1 MPALGTTLRGVF
13 VPIGIGT
20 DAQIQRKVKKM
31 QNATIARNIRSV
43 NAIQLRQSDSWSW
56 FCLFAASP
64 IRCCINLSLTPP
76 LNNFNTRNNTIR
88 YQQVRIASSCWP
100 VFVLARSLPCEAGFV
115 AGYFVCGNR
124 DDRSPLFCFLKRQF

>member
-31 QNATIARNIRSV
+31 QNAPTAQNIKSV
-43 NAIQLRQSDSWSW
+43 NAIQLRQSDSWAL
-56 FCLFAASP
+56 FCLFAFSP

-76 LNNFNTRNNTIR
+76 LNKFNNRNNIIR
-88 YQQVRIASSCWP
+88 YQQVSIASSGWP
-100 VFVLARSLPCEAGFV
+100 VFGLARSLPCEGGFV
-115 AGYFVCGNR
+115 AGYFVCRNW
-124 DDRSPLFCFLKRQF
+124 DVCIPTKH